1 VTYWGPCDDY
11 ICSGSDSGHIFIW
24 ERASARLVRVLE
36 ADEHACNGIVPHP
49 HLPLLASYGID
60 SQAKLWAPSPEQA
73 PPAHDT
79 QVEQDA
85 LLEHNLA
92 CVYSSAQLRG
102 HFMCVQPRPPS
113 LPLRC
118 ACWRR
123 WLRTDARRTVHHH
136 AQGGAD
142 CGRPPLFPRVRD
154 AGSVPPHGRRRCVPT
169 APGRPQGRGGPGRPA
184 WLRECDHHHRRGLI
198 MKLSVRCMC
207 FHASVARGG
216 PAQCWCPLASSALP
230 VTPTACQS
238 PALTVWD
245 WHWAARAQDAI
256 PAWAAAI
263 AAICRRGRQHQRRGT
278 DGGGHEL
285 HPVLRALRQYAK
297 ASDYLVELARRVAV
311 ADRERRRLAA
321 REQLRLLLAR
331 RRSQAAERAMQQVG
345 RGGPPQPTAV
355 SPPRPTVFCTHST

>member
-1 VTYWGPCDDY
+1 MTYWGPCDDY

-118 ACWRR
+118 A
-123 WLRTDARRTVHHH
+123 APV
-136 AQGGAD
+136 A
-142 CGRPPLFPRVRD
+142 
-154 AGSVPPHGRRRCVPT
+154 PH
-169 APGRPQGRGGPGRPA
+169 
-184 WLRECDHHHRRGLI
+184 
-198 MKLSVRCMC
+198 
-207 FHASVARGG
+207 
-216 PAQCWCPLASSALP
+216 
-230 VTPTACQS
+230 
-238 PALTVWD
+238 
-245 WHWAARAQDAI
+245 
-256 PAWAAAI
+256 
-263 AAICRRGRQHQRRGT
+263 
-278 DGGGHEL
+278 
-285 HPVLRALRQYAK
+285 
-297 ASDYLVELARRVAV
+297 
-311 ADRERRRLAA
+311 
-321 REQLRLLLAR
+321 
-331 RRSQAAERAMQQVG
+331 
-345 RGGPPQPTAV
+345 
-355 SPPRPTVFCTHST
+355 